1 MKNLT
6 NAVKKHLSSLLPL
19 FMAMMVSL
27 SVAAQNVSHSVSG
40 VVVDENS
47 DPMIGVSV
55 IVPGTNVGTT
65 TDFDGSFT
73 LTVPASAKQIKFA
86 YVGYVEKVVSISNSE
101 ITVEMQPNSQVIDEV
116 VVIGYGVQKKD
127 DLTGSVAAIGEKD
140 FNQGLISSP
149 EQLVNGKVA
158 GVQIVNSGGSPTA
171 GSTIRIRGGASL
183 NASNDPL
190 IVLDGVPMEVGGS
203 VSGSGNFLSL
213 INPNDIES
221 MTVLK
226 DASSTA
232 IYGSRASNGV
242 IIITTKKGGS
252 DRIKVNFQTTNSLQ
266 TRTKTADML
275 SRDEFVSIVNAKGTD
290 NQRALLG
297 NADTDWND
305 EIYKTAFGT
314 DNNLS
319 LSGRFTKNFPFR
331 VSLGYYN
338 QDGILR
344 TDNSTRYTGNINLSP
359 TFFNNYLKFNVSA
372 KGTISNNRFAENS
385 AIWGGATLNPTIP
398 VYSGNN
404 TYGGYT
410 EAIDPASGE
419 PIT

>member
-359 TFFNNYLKFNVSA
+359 TFFNNYFLVDDKNYF
-372 KGTISNNRFAENS
+372 FCQ
-385 AIWGGATLNPTIP
+385 L
-398 VYSGNN
+398 Y
-404 TYGGYT
+404 
-410 EAIDPASGE
+410 D
-419 PIT
+419 